1 MIGLQ
6 EFQVRA
12 RIEGETLRAWVEA
25 SWLIPREEE
34 PEPSFSEADV
44 ARARLIRDLT
54 EDLGVNEDGVGVIL
68 DLVDQIHGL
77 RRTLGDLV
85 QAVRVQPE
93 AVRRE
98 IAAAVG
104 EAAVA
109 RVDG

>member
-25 SWLIPREEE
+25 SWLIPRQGEA
-34 PEPSFSEADV
+34 EPSFSEADV

-68 DLVDQIHGL
+68 DLLDQLHGL

-85 QAVRVQPE
+85 RAVRLQPE
-93 AVRRE
+93 AVQRQ
-98 IAAAVG
+98 ITAVL
-104 EAAVA
+104 
-109 RVDG
+109 RDGGAQSDG

>member
-1 MIGLQ
+1 MIGVQ

-12 RIEGETLRAWVEA
+12 QVEGETLRAWVEA
-25 SWLIPREEE
+25 SWLIPRREE
-34 PEPSFSEADV
+34 PGPSFSEADV

-54 EDLGVNEDGVGVIL
+54 GDLGVNEDGVGVIL
-68 DLVDQIHGL
+68 DLLDQIHGL

-93 AVRRE
+93 AVQRE

-104 EAAVA
+104 EAAA
-109 RVDG
+109 RRDG